1 MSRMLFSFR
10 RPRPGGVFRPRLEV
24 LEDRL
29 APGSLWS
36 ASPPDG
42 IISGDSDNRELAL
55 LVGLALSPQHGVVT
69 APQNDGAASPQ
80 AERIV
85 TTEPAVDFA
94 TRSIV
99 YGESTVL
106 RTADFVS
113 VHLTAHNLPAGAYTF
128 WMRVDAPGFPPAAG
142 RLAGAVVGEDGLV
155 NFAGHVNLGEIV
167 GNPSI
172 PGLEGTL
179 QDPLHATYALVV
191 RYHGPV
197 DPAHLYEQTHTFQPG
212 IAMNYLISIHVPPA

>member
-1 MSRMLFSFR
+1 
-10 RPRPGGVFRPRLEV
+10 
-24 LEDRL
+24 
-29 APGSLWS
+29 
-36 ASPPDG
+36 
-42 IISGDSDNRELAL
+42 
-55 LVGLALSPQHGVVT
+55 
-69 APQNDGAASPQ
+69 NDGATSPQ
-80 AERIV
+80 AERVV
-85 TTEPAVDFA
+85 TTRPVVDFA

-99 YGESTVL
+99 LGESTVL

-128 WMRVDAPGFPPAAG
+128 WMAVDAPGLPRVAG

-155 NFAGHVNLGEIV
+155 NFAGHVNVGEIV

-172 PGLEGTL
+172 PGFEGTL
-179 QDPLHATYALVV
+179 QDPLHATIILVI

-212 IAMNYLISIHVPPA
+212 VAVNFGISIHIPPT

>member
-1 MSRMLFSFR
+1 MSRAPLSFR
-10 RPRPGGVFRPRLEV
+10 RPHHCGAFRPQLEV
-24 LEDRL
+24 LENRL
-29 APGSLWS
+29 SPGSLLGV
-36 ASPPDG
+36 SPTHAITPGDGGDPD
-42 IISGDSDNRELAL
+42 LAF
-55 LVGLALSPQHGVVT
+55 LVGLAFSPQHSVVSSAQDRVVT
-69 APQNDGAASPQ
+69 TRP
-80 AERIV
+80 V
-85 TTEPAVDFA
+85 VDFA

-99 YGESTVL
+99 FGESTVL
-106 RTADFVS
+106 RTDDGVS

-155 NFAGHVNLGEIV
+155 NFDGHVNVGQMV
-167 GNPSI
+167 GNPPI

-179 QDPLHATYALVV
+179 QDPLHATITLVV

-212 IAMNYLISIHVPPA
+212 VAVNYLISIHTPPT